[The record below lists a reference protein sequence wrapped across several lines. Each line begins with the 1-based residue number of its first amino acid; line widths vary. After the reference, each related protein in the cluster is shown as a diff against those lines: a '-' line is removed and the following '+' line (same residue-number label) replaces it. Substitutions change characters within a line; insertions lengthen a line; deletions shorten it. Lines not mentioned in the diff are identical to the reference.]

1 MADAFPGNP
10 TRLPARGA
18 PPIIRR
24 LRGPPQPL
32 AGQRSD
38 GLGREYS
45 VRVAAWHGCE
55 MQIIATIAERSR
67 PWGAAGTTRPSLGH
81 SSRPAAVG
89 RPSAHYRLQRLRVP
103 VSDFVPAEILENV
116 LAGLG
121 AHPLPALR
129 VVQQFDDDP
138 GKAFRVVP
146 VE

>member
-1 MADAFPGNP
+1 MLPLSFVAWEV
-10 TRLPARGA
+10 RLSRLLVSGQTAWGA
-18 PPIIRR
+18 SIR
-24 LRGPPQPL
+24 
-32 AGQRSD
+32 
-38 GLGREYS
+38 S
-45 VRVAAWHGCE
+45 VRQPGAAAKCRF
-55 MQIIATIAERSR
+55 ATIAERTR
-67 PWGAAGTTRPSLGH
+67 PWGAPGTTRPSPGH

-121 AHPLPALR
+121 AHLLPALR